1 MVLLTTF
8 AARLTGAL
16 LFSLPRNFAAARLG
30 EPEPFPTLNKAI
42 GEKSWQI
49 VPPVELSTAF

>member
-16 LFSLPRNFAAARLG
+16 LCSLPRNFAAARLG
-30 EPEPFPTLNKAI
+30 EPEPFPTKTRRSVRKV
-42 GEKSWQI
+42 GK
-49 VPPVELSTAF
+49 